1 MGKKRERIVEK
12 LKELKKDMSHKQR
25 FVVMDSDTF
34 KERWSFQLSARNLFV
49 AIGLSA
55 IILVVL
61 TAMLVSFTSLREYI
75 PGYMQTDLMEQ
86 VYTSTATLDSL
97 ERKLQEQD
105 LMLANI
111 KAVIAGEDIREEGV
125 IEQRKDTLKIKPTDD
140 VRSKSDSLLR
150 SEIES
155 QDKYQVRVTDATTP
169 SKMVE
174 NITSAII
181 EQKVT
186 DRIGYIGQ
194 LHTQMNFADNRS
206 VSDYLFYTPLKG
218 KVISFFDPQKRH
230 YGIDI
235 AGSENAVVK
244 SVYNGTVLFSDFTLK
259 TGYIIAIQHPNNMI
273 SVYKH
278 NSALLKHTGDVVR
291 AGEPIAFIGNT
302 GELTTGPHLHLEL
315 WYNGKAINPVEYI
328 SF

>member
-1 MGKKRERIVEK
+1 MGNKRNMIVER
-12 LKELKKDMSHKQR
+12 LKTLKKEMGHKQR
-25 FVVMDSDTF
+25 FVIMDSETF
-34 KERWSFQLSARNLFV
+34 RERWSFQLSARNLFV
-49 AIGLSA
+49 AVGLSV
-55 IILVVL
+55 IVLVVL
-61 TAMLVSFTSLREYI
+61 TTILIAFTSLREYI
-75 PGYMQTDLMEQ
+75 PGYMQTDLVEQ
-86 VYTSTATLDSL
+86 VHKSTATIDSL
-97 ERKLQEQD
+97 EQKLYEQD

-111 KAVIAGEDIREEGV
+111 KALIMGEEISEKEHKRDS
-125 IEQRKDTLKIKPTDD
+125 LKVKPGED

-150 SEIES
+150 NEIES
-155 QDKYQVRVTDATTP
+155 QDKYQVKS
-169 SKMVE
+169 SK
-174 NITSAII
+174 S
-181 EQKVT
+181 
-186 DRIGYIGQ
+186 Y
-194 LHTQMNFADNRS
+194 ADNADNLDGNHVYVNIS
-206 VSDYLFYTPLKG
+206 DKGLPTDYLFYTPLKG
-218 KVISFFDPQKRH
+218 KVISVFEPHKRH

-235 AGSENAVVK
+235 AGSENAVIK

-302 GELTTGPHLHLEL
+302 GELTSGPHLHLEL

>member
-1 MGKKRERIVEK
+1 MGRKIERIVEK
-12 LKELKKDMSHKQR
+12 LKELKKDLSHKQR
-25 FVVMDSDTF
+25 LVIMDSDTF

-55 IILVVL
+55 IVLVAL
-61 TAMLVSFTSLREYI
+61 TTMLIAFTSLREYI

-86 VYTSTATLDSL
+86 VYSSTAAIDSL
-97 ERKLQEQD
+97 EQKLQEQD
-105 LMLANI
+105 IMLANI
-111 KAVIAGEDIREEGV
+111 KAVIAGEDIPES
-125 IEQRKDTLKIKPTDD
+125 IEQKRDTLKVKPTDD

-150 SEIES
+150 AEVEA
-155 QDKYQVRVTDATTP
+155 QDKYQVKVADATTP

-174 NITSAII
+174 NIASALI
-181 EQKVT
+181 EQK
-186 DRIGYIGQ
+186 GYDGRGHVHQ
-194 LHTQMNFADNRS
+194 FHTQVNFADNRS

-218 KVISFFDPQKRH
+218 KVISFFDSQKRH

-315 WYNGKAINPVEYI
+315 WYNGKAINPLEYI

>member
-1 MGKKRERIVEK
+1 MGNKRNMIVER
-12 LKELKKDMSHKQR
+12 LKTLKKEMGHKQR
-25 FVVMDSDTF
+25 FVIMDSETF
-34 KERWSFQLSARNLFV
+34 RERWSFQLSARNLFV
-49 AIGLSA
+49 AVGLSV
-55 IILVVL
+55 IVLVVL
-61 TAMLVSFTSLREYI
+61 TTILIAFTSLREYI
-75 PGYMQTDLMEQ
+75 PGYMQTDLVEQ
-86 VYTSTATLDSL
+86 VHKSTATIDSL
-97 ERKLQEQD
+97 EQKLYEQD

-111 KAVIAGEDIREEGV
+111 KALIMGEEISEKEHKRDS
-125 IEQRKDTLKIKPTDD
+125 LKVKPSED

-150 SEIES
+150 NEIES
-155 QDKYQVRVTDATTP
+155 QDKYQVK
-169 SKMVE
+169 SS
-174 NITSAII
+174 TS
-181 EQKVT
+181 
-186 DRIGYIGQ
+186 Y
-194 LHTQMNFADNRS
+194 ADNADNLDGNHVYVNIS
-206 VSDYLFYTPLKG
+206 DKGLPTDYLFYTPLKG
-218 KVISFFDPQKRH
+218 KVISVFEPHKRH

-235 AGSENAVVK
+235 AGSENAVIK

-302 GELTTGPHLHLEL
+302 GELTSGPHLHLEL

>member
-1 MGKKRERIVEK
+1 MGNKRNMIVER
-12 LKELKKDMSHKQR
+12 LKTLKKEMGHKQR
-25 FVVMDSDTF
+25 FVIMDSETF
-34 KERWSFQLSARNLFV
+34 RERWSFQLSARNLFV
-49 AIGLSA
+49 AVGLSV
-55 IILVVL
+55 IVLVVL
-61 TAMLVSFTSLREYI
+61 TTILIAFTSLREYI
-75 PGYMQTDLMEQ
+75 PGYMQTDLVEQ
-86 VYTSTATLDSL
+86 VHKSTAIIDSL
-97 ERKLQEQD
+97 EQKLYEQD

-111 KAVIAGEDIREEGV
+111 KALIMGEEISEKEHKRDS
-125 IEQRKDTLKIKPTDD
+125 LKVKPGED

-150 SEIES
+150 NEIES
-155 QDKYQVRVTDATTP
+155 QDKYQVK
-169 SKMVE
+169 SS
-174 NITSAII
+174 TS
-181 EQKVT
+181 
-186 DRIGYIGQ
+186 Y
-194 LHTQMNFADNRS
+194 ADNADNLDGNHVYVNIS
-206 VSDYLFYTPLKG
+206 DKGLPTDYLFYTPLKG
-218 KVISFFDPQKRH
+218 KVISVFEPHKRH

-235 AGSENAVVK
+235 AGSENAVIK

-302 GELTTGPHLHLEL
+302 GELTSGPHLHLEL

>member
-1 MGKKRERIVEK
+1 MIVER
-12 LKELKKDMSHKQR
+12 LKTLKKEMGHKQR
-25 FVVMDSDTF
+25 FVIMDSETF
-34 KERWSFQLSARNLFV
+34 RERWSFQLSARNLFV
-49 AIGLSA
+49 AVGLSV
-55 IILVVL
+55 IVLVVL
-61 TAMLVSFTSLREYI
+61 TTILIAFTSLREYI
-75 PGYMQTDLMEQ
+75 PGYMQTDLVEQ
-86 VYTSTATLDSL
+86 VHKSTATIDSL
-97 ERKLQEQD
+97 EQKLYEQD

-111 KAVIAGEDIREEGV
+111 KALIMGEEISEKEHKRDS
-125 IEQRKDTLKIKPTDD
+125 LKVKPGED

-150 SEIES
+150 NEIES
-155 QDKYQVRVTDATTP
+155 QDKYQVK
-169 SKMVE
+169 SS
-174 NITSAII
+174 TS
-181 EQKVT
+181 
-186 DRIGYIGQ
+186 Y
-194 LHTQMNFADNRS
+194 ADNADNLDGNHVYVNIS
-206 VSDYLFYTPLKG
+206 DKGLPTDYLFYTPLKG
-218 KVISFFDPQKRH
+218 KVISVFEPHKRH

-235 AGSENAVVK
+235 AGSENAVIK

-302 GELTTGPHLHLEL
+302 GELTSGPHLHLEL

>member
-1 MGKKRERIVEK
+1 MGKKKEQFLEK
-12 LKELKKDMSHKQR
+12 LNTIKKDLGHKQR
-25 FVVMDSDTF
+25 FVIIDSETF
-34 KERWSFQLSARNLFV
+34 RERWSFQLSAKNLFV
-49 AIGLSA
+49 AVGISV
-55 IILVVL
+55 IVLVVL
-61 TAMLVSFTSLREYI
+61 TTILIAFTPLREYI

-86 VYTSTATLDSL
+86 VYESTMTIDSL
-97 ERKLQEQD
+97 EQRVHNQE
-105 LMLANI
+105 LLLANI
-111 KAVIAGEDIREEGV
+111 KAVVAGEV
-125 IEQRKDTLKIKPTDD
+125 ILDELQKRDTLKSKPGLD

-150 SEIES
+150 QEIEA
-155 QDKYQVRVTDATTP
+155 QDKYQVKAGTGDKRN
-169 SKMVE
+169 VE
-174 NITSAII
+174 NVHANNVESSNMI
-181 EQKVT
+181 
-186 DRIGYIGQ
+186 
-194 LHTQMNFADNRS
+194 HTQMNFADNRS

-218 KVISFFDPQKRH
+218 KVISEFDPQKRH

-302 GELTTGPHLHLEL
+302 GELTSGPHLHLEL
-315 WYNGKAINPVEYI
+315 WYNGKSINPVEYI

>member
-1 MGKKRERIVEK
+1 MGNKRNMIVER
-12 LKELKKDMSHKQR
+12 LKTLKKEMGHKQR
-25 FVVMDSDTF
+25 FVIMDSETF
-34 KERWSFQLSARNLFV
+34 RERWSFQLSARNLFV
-49 AIGLSA
+49 AVGLSV
-55 IILVVL
+55 IVLVVL
-61 TAMLVSFTSLREYI
+61 TTILIAFTSLREYI
-75 PGYMQTDLMEQ
+75 PGYMQTDLVEQ
-86 VYTSTATLDSL
+86 VHKSTATIDSL
-97 ERKLQEQD
+97 EQKLYEQD

-111 KAVIAGEDIREEGV
+111 KALIMGEEISEKEHKRDS
-125 IEQRKDTLKIKPTDD
+125 LKVKPGED

-150 SEIES
+150 KEIES
-155 QDKYQVRVTDATTP
+155 QDKYQVK
-169 SKMVE
+169 SS
-174 NITSAII
+174 TS
-181 EQKVT
+181 
-186 DRIGYIGQ
+186 Y
-194 LHTQMNFADNRS
+194 ADNADNLDGNHVYVNIS
-206 VSDYLFYTPLKG
+206 DKGLPTDYLFYTPLKG
-218 KVISFFDPQKRH
+218 KVISVFEPHKRH

-235 AGSENAVVK
+235 AGSENAVIK

-302 GELTTGPHLHLEL
+302 GELTSGPHLHLEL

>member
-1 MGKKRERIVEK
+1 MGKRREKIVEK

-49 AIGLSA
+49 AVGLSA
-55 IILVVL
+55 IVLVVATTL
-61 TAMLVSFTSLREYI
+61 LISFTSLREYI

-86 VYTSTATLDSL
+86 VYTSTALVDSL
-97 ERKLQEQD
+97 EQKLQEQD

-111 KAVIAGEDIREEGV
+111 KAVIAGEDIREDS
-125 IEQRKDTLKIKPTDD
+125 ISHKRDSLKVKPTAD

-150 SEIES
+150 IEIES
-155 QDKYQVRVTDATTP
+155 QDKYQVRVSDAATS
-169 SKMVE
+169 SKLVE
-174 NITSAII
+174 NITTAII
-181 EQKVT
+181 DQKVG

-194 LHTQMNFADNRS
+194 IHTQVNFADNRS

-218 KVISFFDPQKRH
+218 KVISLFDPQKRH

-291 AGEPIAFIGNT
+291 AGEPIGFIGNT
-302 GELTTGPHLHLEL
+302 GELTSGPHLHLEL
-315 WYNGKAINPVEYI
+315 WYNGKAINPIEYI

>member
-1 MGKKRERIVEK
+1 MGNKRNMIVER
-12 LKELKKDMSHKQR
+12 LKTLKKEMGHKQR
-25 FVVMDSDTF
+25 FVIMDSETF
-34 KERWSFQLSARNLFV
+34 RERWSFQLSARNLFV
-49 AIGLSA
+49 AVGLSV
-55 IILVVL
+55 IVLVVL
-61 TAMLVSFTSLREYI
+61 TTILIAFTSLREYI
-75 PGYMQTDLMEQ
+75 PGYMQTDLVEQ
-86 VYTSTATLDSL
+86 VHKSTATIDSL
-97 ERKLQEQD
+97 EQKLYEQD

-111 KAVIAGEDIREEGV
+111 KALIMGEEISEKEHKRDS
-125 IEQRKDTLKIKPTDD
+125 LKVKPGED

-150 SEIES
+150 NEIES
-155 QDKYQVRVTDATTP
+155 QDKYQVK
-169 SKMVE
+169 SS
-174 NITSAII
+174 TS
-181 EQKVT
+181 
-186 DRIGYIGQ
+186 Y
-194 LHTQMNFADNRS
+194 ADNADNLDGNHVYVNIS
-206 VSDYLFYTPLKG
+206 DKGLPTDYLFYTPLKG
-218 KVISFFDPQKRH
+218 KVISVFEPHKRH

-235 AGSENAVVK
+235 AGIENAVIK

-302 GELTTGPHLHLEL
+302 GELTSGPHLHLEL

>member
-1 MGKKRERIVEK
+1 MGNKRNMIVER
-12 LKELKKDMSHKQR
+12 LKTLKKEMGHKQR
-25 FVVMDSDTF
+25 FVIMDSETF
-34 KERWSFQLSARNLFV
+34 RERWSFQLSARNLFV
-49 AIGLSA
+49 AVGLSV
-55 IILVVL
+55 IVLVVL
-61 TAMLVSFTSLREYI
+61 TTILIAFTSLREYI
-75 PGYMQTDLMEQ
+75 PGYMQTDLVEQ
-86 VYTSTATLDSL
+86 VHKSTATIDSL
-97 ERKLQEQD
+97 EQKLYEQD

-111 KAVIAGEDIREEGV
+111 KALIMGEEINEKEHKRDS
-125 IEQRKDTLKIKPTDD
+125 LKVKPGED

-150 SEIES
+150 NEIES
-155 QDKYQVRVTDATTP
+155 QDKYQVK
-169 SKMVE
+169 SS
-174 NITSAII
+174 TS
-181 EQKVT
+181 
-186 DRIGYIGQ
+186 Y
-194 LHTQMNFADNRS
+194 ADNADNLDGNHVYVNIS
-206 VSDYLFYTPLKG
+206 DKGLPTDYLFYTPLKG
-218 KVISFFDPQKRH
+218 KVISVFEPHKRH

-235 AGSENAVVK
+235 AGSENAVIK

-302 GELTTGPHLHLEL
+302 GELTSGPHLHLEL

>member
-1 MGKKRERIVEK
+1 MGNKRNMIVER
-12 LKELKKDMSHKQR
+12 LKTLKKEMGHKQR
-25 FVVMDSDTF
+25 FVIMDSETF
-34 KERWSFQLSARNLFV
+34 RERWSFQLSARNLFV
-49 AIGLSA
+49 AVGLSV
-55 IILVVL
+55 IVLVVL
-61 TAMLVSFTSLREYI
+61 TTILIAFTSLREYI
-75 PGYMQTDLMEQ
+75 PGYMQTDLVEQ
-86 VYTSTATLDSL
+86 VHKSTATIDSL
-97 ERKLQEQD
+97 EQKLYEQD

-111 KAVIAGEDIREEGV
+111 KALIMGEEISEKEHKRDS
-125 IEQRKDTLKIKPTDD
+125 LKVKPGED

-150 SEIES
+150 NEIES
-155 QDKYQVRVTDATTP
+155 QDKYQVK
-169 SKMVE
+169 SS
-174 NITSAII
+174 TS
-181 EQKVT
+181 
-186 DRIGYIGQ
+186 Y
-194 LHTQMNFADNRS
+194 ADNADNLDGNHVYVNIS
-206 VSDYLFYTPLKG
+206 DKGLPTDYLFYTPLKG
-218 KVISFFDPQKRH
+218 KVISVFEPHKRH

-235 AGSENAVVK
+235 AGSENAVIK

-302 GELTTGPHLHLEL
+302 GELTSGPHLHLEL

>member
-1 MGKKRERIVEK
+1 MGKRREKIVEK
-12 LKELKKDMSHKQR
+12 LKEIKKDMSHKQR

-49 AIGLSA
+49 AVGLSA
-55 IILVVL
+55 IVLVVATTL
-61 TAMLVSFTSLREYI
+61 LISFTSLREYI

-86 VYTSTATLDSL
+86 VYTSTALVDSL
-97 ERKLQEQD
+97 EQKLQEQD

-111 KAVIAGEDIREEGV
+111 KAVIAGEDIREDS
-125 IEQRKDTLKIKPTDD
+125 ISHKRDSLKVKPTAD

-150 SEIES
+150 IEIES
-155 QDKYQVRVTDATTP
+155 QDKYQVRVSDAATS
-169 SKMVE
+169 SKLVE
-174 NITSAII
+174 NITTAII
-181 EQKVT
+181 DQKVG

-194 LHTQMNFADNRS
+194 IHTQVNFADNRS

-218 KVISFFDPQKRH
+218 KVISLFDPQKRH

-291 AGEPIAFIGNT
+291 AGEPIGFIGNT
-302 GELTTGPHLHLEL
+302 GELTSGPHLHLEL
-315 WYNGKAINPVEYI
+315 WYNGKAINPIEYI

>member
-1 MGKKRERIVEK
+1 MGNKRNMIVER
-12 LKELKKDMSHKQR
+12 LKTLKKEMGHKQR
-25 FVVMDSDTF
+25 FVIMDSETF
-34 KERWSFQLSARNLFV
+34 RERWSFQLSARNLFV
-49 AIGLSA
+49 AVGLSV
-55 IILVVL
+55 IVLVVL
-61 TAMLVSFTSLREYI
+61 TTILIAFTSLREYI
-75 PGYMQTDLMEQ
+75 PGYMQTDLVEQ
-86 VYTSTATLDSL
+86 VHKSTATIDSL
-97 ERKLQEQD
+97 EQKLYEQD

-111 KAVIAGEDIREEGV
+111 KALIMGEEISEKEHKRDS
-125 IEQRKDTLKIKPTDD
+125 LKVKPGGD

-150 SEIES
+150 NEIES
-155 QDKYQVRVTDATTP
+155 QDKYQVK
-169 SKMVE
+169 SS
-174 NITSAII
+174 TS
-181 EQKVT
+181 
-186 DRIGYIGQ
+186 Y
-194 LHTQMNFADNRS
+194 ADNADNLDGNHVYVNIS
-206 VSDYLFYTPLKG
+206 DKGLPTDYLFYTPLKG
-218 KVISFFDPQKRH
+218 KVISVFEPHKRH

-235 AGSENAVVK
+235 AGSENAVIK

-302 GELTTGPHLHLEL
+302 GELTSGPHLHLEL

>member
-1 MGKKRERIVEK
+1 MGNKRNMIVER
-12 LKELKKDMSHKQR
+12 LKTLKKEMEHKQR
-25 FVVMDSDTF
+25 FVIMDSETF
-34 KERWSFQLSARNLFV
+34 RERWSFQLSARNLFV
-49 AIGLSA
+49 AVGLSV
-55 IILVVL
+55 IVLVVL
-61 TAMLVSFTSLREYI
+61 TTILIAFTSLREYI
-75 PGYMQTDLMEQ
+75 PGYMQTDLVEQ
-86 VYTSTATLDSL
+86 VHKSTATIDSL
-97 ERKLQEQD
+97 EQKLYEQD

-111 KAVIAGEDIREEGV
+111 KALIMGEEVSEKEHKRDS
-125 IEQRKDTLKIKPTDD
+125 LKVKPGED

-150 SEIES
+150 NEIES
-155 QDKYQVRVTDATTP
+155 QDKYQVK
-169 SKMVE
+169 SS
-174 NITSAII
+174 TS
-181 EQKVT
+181 
-186 DRIGYIGQ
+186 Y
-194 LHTQMNFADNRS
+194 ADNADNLDGNHVYVNIS
-206 VSDYLFYTPLKG
+206 DKGLPTDYLFYTPLKG
-218 KVISFFDPQKRH
+218 KVISVFEPHKRH

-235 AGSENAVVK
+235 AGSENAVIK

-302 GELTTGPHLHLEL
+302 GELTSGPHLHLEL

>member
-1 MGKKRERIVEK
+1 MGKKKDIIVEK
-12 LKELKKDMSHKQR
+12 LRKIRKDMGHKQR
-25 FVVMDSDTF
+25 LVIMDSDTF

-61 TAMLVSFTSLREYI
+61 TAILIAFTPLREYI
-75 PGYMQTDLMEQ
+75 PGYMQTDLVEKM
-86 VYTSTATLDSL
+86 YSSTAIIDSL
-97 ERKLQEQD
+97 EQQLQGQE

-111 KAVIAGEDIREEGV
+111 RAVIAGEDIREDVG
-125 IEQRKDTLKIKPTDD
+125 QKKDTLKQKPTDD

-150 SEIES
+150 VEIEA
-155 QDKYQVRVTDATTP
+155 QDKYQVKDVDATTS
-169 SKMVE
+169 SKKVE
-174 NITSAII
+174 NTVSSLM
-181 EQKVT
+181 EQM
-186 DRIGYIGQ
+186 GYDKGGRTQ
-194 LHTQMNFADNRS
+194 QFHTQVNFADNRV

-218 KVISFFDPQKRH
+218 KVISLYDSKKRH

-244 SVYNGTVLFSDFTLK
+244 SVYNGTLLFSDFTLK

-302 GELTTGPHLHLEL
+302 GELTTGPHLHFEL